1 MSIGQVVIYFTKI
14 FLYIYLFIYSLF
26 AWIWSMVPMHPA
38 NFQKKTI
45 ITAWAAVQQTRQG
58 AAQSAVEHTVHNCVQ
73 HKQM

>member
-1 MSIGQVVIYFTKI
+1 MYSFFFALKVVNS
-14 FLYIYLFIYSLF
+14 FLW
-26 AWIWSMVPMHPA
+26 WIWSMVPMHPA